1 MYKKNIMLCIDLRT
15 LLRED
20 ALLKVG
26 KAYFGSL
33 VLDDEFGASFVERG
47 CMAPEKRNVRLFN
60 GHFITLTYRFR
71 DGHVRFNFKE
81 VNAGEEFDVER
92 FAVGVMREIRQA
104 WECLVEETRRGEANC
119 PQGEA
124 SEKEG
129 KPRE

>member
-1 MYKKNIMLCIDLRT
+1 MLCIDLRT

-47 CMAPEKRNVRLFN
+47 CMAPEKRNIRLFN

-81 VNAGEEFDVER
+81 VSAGEGFDVER

-104 WECLVEETRRGEANC
+104 WECLVEETRRAEANC
-119 PQGEA
+119 PQG
-124 SEKEG
+124 
-129 KPRE
+129 

>member
-1 MYKKNIMLCIDLRT
+1 MLCIDLRT

-47 CMAPEKRNVRLFN
+47 CMAPEKRNIRLFN

-92 FAVGVMREIRQA
+92 FAVGVMREIWQA
-104 WECLVEETRRGEANC
+104 WEYLVKEIRLTGKLPSGEAL
-119 PQGEA
+119 
-124 SEKEG
+124 EKEG
-129 KPRE
+129 KLRD

>member
-1 MYKKNIMLCIDLRT
+1 MYNKNIMLCIDLRT

-47 CMAPEKRNVRLFN
+47 CMAPEKRNFRLFN
-60 GHFITLTYRFR
+60 GKFITVTYRFR

-81 VNAGEEFDVER
+81 VNAGEGFDVER
-92 FAVGVMREIRQA
+92 FAVGVMCEIWQA
-104 WECLVEETRRGEANC
+104 WEYLVKEIRLTGKLPSGEAL
-119 PQGEA
+119 
-124 SEKEG
+124 EKEG
-129 KPRE
+129 KLRD

>member
-81 VNAGEEFDVER
+81 VNAGEDFDVER
-92 FAVGVMREIRQA
+92 FAVGVMCVPLLESGRFGILEDSSFLIGCIC
-104 WECLVEETRRGEANC
+104 E
-119 PQGEA
+119 
-124 SEKEG
+124 
-129 KPRE
+129 

>member
-1 MYKKNIMLCIDLRT
+1 MYNKNIMLCIDLRT

-81 VNAGEEFDVER
+81 VNAGDF
-92 FAVGVMREIRQA
+92 
-104 WECLVEETRRGEANC
+104 N
-119 PQGEA
+119 
-124 SEKEG
+124 
-129 KPRE
+129 